1 MFKYNYIF
9 FLYFKFYCFSFFCL
23 QKMTQPSRELQSRC
37 KAISER
43 MSESM
48 HIIDHDPSMAFY
60 RLQEHVNKTVPVLV
74 NRKYEMMKTNS
85 VLQGATYDI
94 DNSIE
99 AIKEMQK
106 ASTTFERILEMLRD
120 STFVKQQMDY
130 EKAKME
136 QQQQSS
142 SFKRKK

>member
-1 MFKYNYIF
+1 
-9 FLYFKFYCFSFFCL
+9 
-23 QKMTQPSRELQSRC
+23 
-37 KAISER
+37 
-43 MSESM
+43 M

-60 RLQEHVNKTVPVLV
+60 RLQEHVNKSVPILIT
-74 NRKYEMMKTNS
+74 RKYEIIKTNS
-85 VLQGATYDI
+85 ILQGATYDI

-130 EKAKME
+130 EKSKLE
-136 QQQQSS
+136 QQNSS
-142 SFKRKK
+142 IKKKK